1 MKTIVLSTF
10 KKCFSN
16 FDNIPDFDS
25 EVLELEF
32 GLVSDDEVVNPP
44 LNYVC
49 VSVSVVLQF
58 NPLLRD
64 IFGLGAPLI
73 IDPTVK
79 ANKISRF
86 EKVRPS

>member
-25 EVLELEF
+25 EVLELF